1 MTERSNPRQ
10 SEPTQP
16 ATFESG
22 MPPQLP
28 VAQPGQAGGP
38 QPGWQP
44 QVAPK
49 NPGLALL
56 ASFFFPGLGTLMNGQ
71 AGKGI
76 AIFALYFVSW
86 LFAFILIGI
95 PFLFGFW
102 VWGMVDAY
110 TGAKKWNARHG
121 VIS

>member
-1 MTERSNPRQ
+1 M
-10 SEPTQP
+10 SEQP
-16 ATFESG
+16 YSDTAST
-22 MPPQLP
+22 P
-28 VAQPGQAGGP
+28 AQPLAPTAAQP
-38 QPGWQP
+38 QHVTPAHPAQ

-49 NPGLALL
+49 NPAIALL

-71 AGKGI
+71 VGKGI
-76 AIFALYFVSW
+76 GIFAGYFVSW
-86 LFAFILIGI
+86 IMAFLIIGI

-121 VIS
+121 IIS